1 MNLTKILSIVFF
13 AISIGLAYY
22 LYDSINSTI
31 VFKES
36 IVTTEKQI
44 TDKLEVIRESE
55 KAFLEQYGRYTS
67 NWDSLINF
75 IETGKVPITLRTE
88 KITQLSY
95 GEEKVEVQVDT
106 IGFMPAK
113 DRIFKKTYTM
123 NASTNGVFL
132 GFVAK
137 PGDFVVKGS
146 GAYRLKAEGKE
157 KADVYNFTEQ
167 GTITTVADIAPGTT
181 ITKGTNLYN
190 LWDYV
195 LNPAVDIKTL
205 GDVPG
210 SEGKKF
216 DIFVGKIDKNN
227 TKVSVIEVKD
237 PAPINPERKA
247 SNEAK
252 NRQPLGFGSRVDVGT
267 GGNWE

>member
-13 AISIGLAYY
+13 VVSLGLAYY

-31 VFKES
+31 VFKEA
-36 IVTTEKQI
+36 IVNTEKQI
-44 TDKLEVIRESE
+44 TDKLAVIREAE
-55 KAFLEQYGRYTS
+55 KAYLQQFGHYTA

-75 IETGKVPITLRTE
+75 IENGQVPITLRTE

-113 DRIFKKTYTM
+113 DRIFKKTHTM
-123 NASTNGVFL
+123 NVSADGTFL
-132 GFVAK
+132 GAIAK
-137 PGDFVVKGS
+137 PGDFVVKGAP
-146 GAYRLKAEGKE
+146 AYRLKPEGKD

-167 GTITTVADIAPGTT
+167 GTITTVANITPGTPV
-181 ITKGTNLYN
+181 TKGTNIYN

-195 LNPAVDIKTL
+195 LNPNVDIKTL
-205 GDVPG
+205 GVVPG
-210 SEGKKF
+210 SGGKMF
-216 DIFVGKIDKNN
+216 DIFVGKIERN
-227 TKVSVIEVKD
+227 TAKISVIEVKD

>member
-13 AISIGLAYY
+13 VISLGLAWY
-22 LYDSINSTI
+22 LYDNINDTI
-31 VFKES
+31 EFKEA
-36 IVTTEKQI
+36 IVSTEKQI
-44 TDKLEVIRESE
+44 TDKLEIIREAE
-55 KAFLEQYGRYTS
+55 KAFLEQHGHYTS

-75 IETGKVPITLRTE
+75 IENGKVPITLRTE

-95 GEEKVEVQVDT
+95 GEEKVELQVDT

-113 DRIFKKTYTM
+113 DRIFKKTYTI
-123 NASTNGVFL
+123 NASSDGVL
-132 GFVAK
+132 MGLLAK

-146 GAYRLKAEGKE
+146 GAYRLRAAGRDKAE
-157 KADVYNFTEQ
+157 VYNFTEQ
-167 GTITTVADIAPGTT
+167 GTITTVANIAPGTQ
-181 ITKGTNLYN
+181 ISRGTNLYN

-205 GDVPG
+205 GVVPG
-210 SEGKKF
+210 SEGKMF
-216 DIFVGKIDKNN
+216 DIYVGKIDKNN

-237 PAPINPERKA
+237 PSPINPERKA
-247 SNEAK
+247 TNEAK

>member
-13 AISIGLAYY
+13 LISVGLAVY
-22 LYDSINSTI
+22 LYDNITSTI
-31 VFKES
+31 KFKES
-36 IVTTEKQI
+36 IVTTEQQI
-44 TDKLEVIRESE
+44 TDKLEVIREAE
-55 KAFLEQYGRYTS
+55 KAFLEQNGRYTA
-67 NWDSLINF
+67 NWDSLISF
-75 IETGKVPITLRTE
+75 IENGRVPITLRTE

-95 GEEKVEVQVDT
+95 GEEKVEVKVDT
-106 IGFMPAK
+106 IGYMPAK

-123 NASTNGVFL
+123 NVSTDGVML
-132 GFVAK
+132 AMLAK

-146 GAYRLKAEGKE
+146 GAYRLKANNRD
-157 KADVYNFTEQ
+157 KAEVYDFTEQ
-167 GTITTVADIAPGTT
+167 GTITTVANIAPGTPVT
-181 ITKGTNLYN
+181 RGTSLYT

-195 LNPAVDIKTL
+195 LNPAVDLKTL
-205 GDVPG
+205 GAVPG
-210 SEGKKF
+210 SDGKMF
-216 DIFVGKIDKNN
+216 DIYVGKIDKNN

-267 GGNWE
+267 TGNWE